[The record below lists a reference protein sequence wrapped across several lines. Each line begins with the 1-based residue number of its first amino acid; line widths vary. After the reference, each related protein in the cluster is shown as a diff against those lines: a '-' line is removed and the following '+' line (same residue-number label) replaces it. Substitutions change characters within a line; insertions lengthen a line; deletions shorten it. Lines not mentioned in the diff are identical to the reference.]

1 MVNERARRR
10 VHGGMETKFTLRF
23 SLLLGALLLVSGCG
37 SIRVI
42 SEAKSGGTLVL
53 EGSHDRAHEKAE
65 EYMRKQCPNG
75 YEVVEEGDTA
85 GDTDE
90 DRQWRIAYRCNGS
103 PSVAMI
109 AY

>member
-1 MVNERARRR
+1 
-10 VHGGMETKFTLRF
+10 METKFPLRF
-23 SLLLGALLLVSGCG
+23 SLLVAALGAALLLVTGCG

-53 EGSHDRAHEKAE
+53 QGSHDSAHEKAE